1 MSTKLKYL
9 QIRYYF
15 EVLNYEIFDSLKMV
29 HVIKSFSSLSSLLF
43 LILIKWIIEMYFA
56 IILLVTEVDTHTKK
70 WLHI

>member
-1 MSTKLKYL
+1 
-9 QIRYYF
+9 
-15 EVLNYEIFDSLKMV
+15 MV

-43 LILIKWIIEMYFA
+43 LILIKLIIEMYFD